1 METTGES
8 GLIRVPFFRFFG
20 PAGSS
25 PASGCR
31 ADILLETGLNIGIV
45 TTVPNFF
52 SRGAAIAARKKVR
65 IIFVGGFLG
74 AGKTTLLW
82 SAARILVA
90 RGKRVGLITNDQ
102 APDLVDTGLLARQ
115 GLSVGEVAGSCF
127 CCNFRGLIR
136 AAGRLRNETRA
147 DVLLA
152 EPVGSCTDLSGAIL
166 QPLKERFREEFIP
179 TPLSVLADPERTSR
193 VLGGKRLGMHRS
205 TAYIIRKQFEEADR
219 ILINK
224 VDLLRKAE
232 RGNLVKRISA
242 AFPETPVRTISSL
255 TGEGV
260 ADWLDDVLS
269 SDEAG
274 SRIAD
279 IDYDTYA
286 EGEAALGWLNAEIA
300 LDANKCCVPD
310 WRLLGLFLMQRIQ
323 DACRE
328 RKTPVGHVKMLLATG
343 DKTCAVNL
351 TCSKGKIDLRGEVDE
366 SKAKARLVV
375 NARVEM
381 PPEDLEHLLR
391 ENLDMLLKG
400 RVKIDYRR
408 LQRFR
413 PGRPVPTHRYRE
425 IVIS

>member
-1 METTGES
+1 MSCWKQDLMLVSYLPIPHSFPRE
-8 GLIRVPFFRFFG
+8 V
-20 PAGSS
+20 
-25 PASGCR
+25 
-31 ADILLETGLNIGIV
+31 
-45 TTVPNFF
+45 
-52 SRGAAIAARKKVR
+52 AIAARKKVR

-82 SAARILVA
+82 TAAKILVA

-102 APDLVDTGLLARQ
+102 APDLVDTGLLSRQ

-127 CCNFRGLIR
+127 CCNFRGLLR
-136 AAGRLRNETRA
+136 AAGKLRNETRA

-193 VLGGKRLGMHRS
+193 VLDGKRCGMHRS

-224 VDLLRKAE
+224 IDLLDKAE
-232 RGNLVKRISA
+232 RRNLMKRISA
-242 AFPETPVRTISSL
+242 AFSDTPVRTISSL

-269 SDEAG
+269 SDKAG

-279 IDYDTYA
+279 IDYDIYA

-300 LDANKCCVPD
+300 LTANKCCVPD
-310 WRLLGLFLMQRIQ
+310 WRLLCLILMQRIQ

-328 RKTPVGHVKMLLATG
+328 RKAPVGHVKMLMTTG
-343 DKTCAVNL
+343 DKTCAVNM
-351 TCSKGKIDLRGEVDE
+351 TCMKGKIDLRGEADE
-366 SKAKARLVV
+366 YAPKALLVV

-381 PPEDLEHLLR
+381 PPKDLERLLR
-391 ENLDMLLKG
+391 ENLETLLKG
-400 RVKIDYRR
+400 RVKIAYRR
-408 LQRFR
+408 LQRLR
-413 PGRPVPTHRYRE
+413 PARPVPTHRYRE
-425 IVIS
+425 VFLP